1 MSPQSHVK
9 TAPRVAKGKKTAK
22 PISVASART
31 FVEGVKLPRV
41 KRTRDAAAAP
51 APMIGQIFDTAKNQ
65 AAVVGSEVVSFVQG
79 VTAERRDAIVNSSLL
94 AQLVA
99 KQKVSDPERIYDWY
113 DAYFDVLTNI
123 GWVVQDKSFAAY
135 HESSQNFEAHKAILA
150 VATTL
155 LGAAPTALAL
165 VSSAL
170 KALESMNESS
180 PWITIFSRESQNAR
194 TARFQISLA
203 EQDANGQ
210 FFVSLMAFGLEAKS
224 SITQVLFFKSK
235 ANDATLRHYA
245 GRVTI
250 NTSVLDGISGAIKE
264 KLSGHAGNYVRALP
278 DLN

>member
-1 MSPQSHVK
+1 MTPQSHTK
-9 TAPRVAKGKKTAK
+9 NPRSVARVRAAAK
-22 PISVASART
+22 PISLATARN
-31 FVEGVKLPRV
+31 FVEEVKLPRV
-41 KRTRDAAAAP
+41 KRSRGAAAAP
-51 APMIGQIFDTAKNQ
+51 APLVDQIFDTAKNQ
-65 AAVVGSEVVSFVQG
+65 AAVVGSEVVSFVSG

-99 KQKVSDPERIYDWY
+99 KQKVSDPDRIYDWY

-123 GWVVQDKSFAAY
+123 GWVVQDKSFAVY

-150 VATTL
+150 VAATL

-224 SITQVLFFKSK
+224 SITQVLFFKAK

-250 NTSVLDGISGAIKE
+250 NTNVLDGISGAIRE
-264 KLSGHAGNYVRALP
+264 KLSGHAGNYIKALP